1 LTSIKKNLVV
11 SGLLFTESGMNPLFT
26 HQNLFPLAMKTTFKS
41 LLVLA
46 AFAPFALA
54 SCSESTEKNAE
65 ATAEGAANDAANNVE
80 NAGDAIEG
88 ATDNAAAD
96 LNADMQR
103 EPGDTAVVQ
112 NKEADKLV
120 EKVPAKQD

>member
-1 LTSIKKNLVV
+1 
-11 SGLLFTESGMNPLFT
+11 
-26 HQNLFPLAMKTTFKS
+26 MKFSFKS

-54 SCSESTEKNAE
+54 SCSEKTQDNAE
-65 ATAEGAANDAANNVE
+65 ATAESAGTDAANATE
-80 NAGDAIEG
+80 NAGDAVEG

-96 LNADMQR
+96 VKADMAP
-103 EPGDTAVVQ
+103 EAGDTAVVQ

-120 EKVPAKQD
+120 EETPEKH